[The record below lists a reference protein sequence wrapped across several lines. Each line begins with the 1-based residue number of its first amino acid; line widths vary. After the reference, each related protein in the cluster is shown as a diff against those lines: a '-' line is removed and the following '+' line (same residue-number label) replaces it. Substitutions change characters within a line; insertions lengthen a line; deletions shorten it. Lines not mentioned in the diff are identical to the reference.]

1 MKILDGDEQRIRN
14 SSGQLASRDLVQF
27 VPMRD
32 FETRGAMALAK
43 EVSKLLLFFTN
54 NYSYTVERYGIS
66 DAMYR
71 QWCSTCKSCKYSALA
86 CEML

>member
-1 MKILDGDEQRIRN
+1 MLPAHRTTVYSMKILDGDEQRIRN

-43 EVSKLLLFFTN
+43 EVKPAFFYLT
-54 NYSYTVERYGIS
+54 TIVTLIC
-66 DAMYR
+66 D
-71 QWCSTCKSCKYSALA
+71 ALA
-86 CEML
+86 MLYSM

>member
-1 MKILDGDEQRIRN
+1 VTQRCVNTALMYWNYTSDHRITIYSMKILDGDEQRIRN

-43 EVSKLLLFFTN
+43 EVGDLLSFFN
-54 NYSYTVERYGIS
+54 NNDYLRYFR
-66 DAMYR
+66 DAI
-71 QWCSTCKSCKYSALA
+71 
-86 CEML
+86 